1 MAKVYDPVSG
11 KMREAAPPASSVQ
24 RVTPAEELVKVRP
37 NPVTGQMTFA
47 GGTPETQKQ
56 VINRYADMGY
66 NVGQSNNQKSSAP
79 VDTSYADY
87 LAELKRQQAQQRQNQ
102 TEVLRGLLQSYG
114 MSALFDRVKSYIQDG
129 YDADAIMVL
138 IRTTPEYKQRFPAMD
153 ALAAKGRAISESDY
167 ISYEKTAQN
176 LERRYGLPQGML
188 MNSVTD
194 LLTNE
199 VSPVELNDRVLLASA
214 ASIQAPQEIKNMF
227 QQYYG
232 IDQGG
237 MTAYFLDPDVA
248 TPLLEKQFASAVIG
262 AEATRQGIGID
273 VYGAENL
280 QGLGITQEQ
289 ARQGFGQ
296 VAAAKG
302 LTEGRGDVVTQQ
314 ELVGSAF
321 NTNAEAQKSVE
332 RAIGGRLGRFQGGG
346 EFLQQGGQNVGLGT
360 AATR

>member
-1 MAKVYDPVSG
+1 MSDMYPELASL
-11 KMREAAPPASSVQ
+11 RSSLEAGWAAMDTPLVQSQMQALEQAYRDNEPASVTNQLESKLNASIASGGGPLPGGGGGGGGGGNAANQVDPMDEYYKNLERQ
-24 RVTPAEELVKVRP
+24 RRT
-37 NPVTGQMTFA
+37 
-47 GGTPETQKQ
+47 
-56 VINRYADMGY
+56 
-66 NVGQSNNQKSSAP
+66 
-79 VDTSYADY
+79 
-87 LAELKRQQAQQRQNQ
+87 NQ
-102 TEVLRGLLQSYG
+102 TEVLRGLLDSYG
-114 MSALFDRVKSYIQDG
+114 MAGLFERVKSYIQDG
-129 YDADAIMVL
+129 YDADAVMVL
-138 IRTTPEYKQRFPAMD
+138 IRTTPEYKQRFPAME
-153 ALAAKGRAISESDY
+153 ALARKGRAISEGEY

-199 VSPVELNDRVLLASA
+199 VSAVELNDRVLLASA

-232 IDQGG
+232 IDAGG
-237 MTAYFLDPDVA
+237 MTAYFLDPDIA

-262 AEATRQGIGID
+262 NEAARQGVGID

-289 ARQGFGQ
+289 ARQGFGK
-296 VAAAKG
+296 VAAATG
-302 LTEGRGDVVTQQ
+302 LTAGRGDVVTQQ
-314 ELVGSAF
+314 ELIGSAF